1 MKQKSS
7 LLCECLDHLNSLP
20 DIEARNGDQ
29 NYIIIRNRDKS
40 IDYAYKIQPD
50 VTGTMAEL
58 IIPYFQRLERNNEK
72 KILLIT
78 RYLSNSAI
86 DIFLKEKIEF
96 IDTAGN
102 TYLNNPAIYILIRGQ
117 RRPKV
122 KPLSRSKMTVTT
134 LKLIY
139 VLLKNPHILRAT
151 LGDIAAAAGIASS
164 TVSRNL
170 KDLYNLEYLQR
181 QRDGNYRI
189 VNYPKLLER
198 WEMGYAESLRPKL
211 IVEAFAPV
219 GEGSFSDVA
228 ERIIEGAKEGDFL
241 LGGELGA
248 AIATDYLRPQ
258 SATLHLVERDIQTSV
273 KLQAMKIAAKMR
285 LKPSPK
291 GNIVFIRQFGTQNNW
306 TEDGMKTLA
315 DPLLLHAEL
324 LLISDERSQETADRL
339 YRKYVARRDEN
350 A

>member
-1 MKQKSS
+1 MKQESP
-7 LLCECLDHLNSLP
+7 LLRECLDHLNALP
-20 DIEARNGDQ
+20 DIEARNGEL
-29 NYIIIRNRDKS
+29 NSITIRNRDQS
-40 IDYAYKIQPD
+40 VDYAYKIQPD
-50 VTGTMAEL
+50 VTGTTAEL
-58 IIPYFQRLERNNEK
+58 IIPYFQRFERNNGE

-78 RYLSNSAI
+78 RYLSNPAI
-86 DIFLKEKIEF
+86 DILLEKKIEF

-102 TYLNNPAIYILIRGQ
+102 IYLNNPAAYILIRGQ

-122 KPLSRSKMTVTT
+122 KPLSRSKITVTT

-139 VLLKNPHILRAT
+139 ILLKSPPILQAT
-151 LGDIAAAAGIASS
+151 VGDIAAAAGIASS
-164 TVSRNL
+164 TVRRSFQ
-170 KDLYNLEYLQR
+170 DLYELGYLQR
-181 QRDGNYRI
+181 QRDGNYGI
-189 VNYPKLLER
+189 INYPKLLER

-211 IVEAFAPV
+211 IVEAFTPV

-228 ERIIEGAKEGDFL
+228 ERLMGGAKEGKFL

-258 SATLHLVERDIQTSV
+258 SATLHLVERVPQTSV
-273 KLQAMKIAAKMR
+273 KLQVMAIAAKMR

-291 GNIVFIRQFGTQNNW
+291 GNIVFVQQFGTQNTW
-306 TEDGMKTLA
+306 SEDGMETLA

-324 LLISDERSQETADRL
+324 LLIQDERSQETADRL
-339 YRKYVARRDEN
+339 YTQYITRRDEN

>member
-1 MKQKSS
+1 MKQENS
-7 LLCECLDHLNSLP
+7 LLRKCLDHLNSLP
-20 DIEARNGDQ
+20 DIEARNGDR
-29 NYIIIRNRDKS
+29 NCITIRNHDKS
-40 IDYAYKIQPD
+40 VGYTYKIQPD
-50 VTGTMAEL
+50 ITGTMAEL
-58 IIPYFQRLERNNEK
+58 IIPYFQRFERNNGE

-78 RYLSNSAI
+78 RYLSNPAI
-86 DIFLKEKIEF
+86 DILLKEKIEF

-102 TYLNNPAIYILIRGQ
+102 IYINNPAIYILIRGQ

-122 KPLSRSKMTVTT
+122 KPLSRSKITVTT

-139 VLLKNPHILRAT
+139 ILLKNPHILQAT
-151 LGDIAAAAGIASS
+151 VRDIATASGIASS
-164 TVSRNL
+164 TVSRSL
-170 KDLYNLEYLQR
+170 KDLYDLEYLQR

-189 VNYPKLLER
+189 FNYPKLLER

-219 GEGSFSDVA
+219 GAGSFSDVA

-258 SATLHLVERDIQTSV
+258 SATLHLVESDLQTSV

-291 GNIVFIRQFGTQNNW
+291 GNIVFVQQFGTQNNW
-306 TEDGMKTLA
+306 SEDGMETLA

-339 YRKYVARRDEN
+339 YRKYIAKRDKN

>member
-1 MKQKSS
+1 MKQESP
-7 LLCECLDHLNSLP
+7 LLRECLDHLNALP
-20 DIEARNGDQ
+20 DIEARNGDR
-29 NYIIIRNRDKS
+29 NWITIRNCDKS
-40 IDYAYKIQPD
+40 VDYAYKIQPD
-50 VTGTMAEL
+50 VTGTTAEL
-58 IIPYFQRLERNNEK
+58 IIPYFQRFERNNGE

-78 RYLSNSAI
+78 RYLSNPAI
-86 DIFLKEKIEF
+86 DILLENQIEF

-102 TYLNNPAIYILIRGQ
+102 IYLNNPAAYILIRGQ

-122 KPLSRSKMTVTT
+122 KPLSRSKITVTT

-139 VLLKNPHILRAT
+139 ILLKNPHILQAPV
-151 LGDIAAAAGIASS
+151 GDIAAAAGIASS
-164 TVSRNL
+164 TVRRSFQ
-170 KDLYNLEYLQR
+170 DLYELGYLQR

-189 VNYPKLLER
+189 INYPKLLER

-211 IVEAFAPV
+211 IVEAFTPV

-228 ERIIEGAKEGDFL
+228 ERLMEGAEEGKFL

-258 SATLHLVERDIQTSV
+258 SATLHLVETAPQTSV
-273 KLQAMKIAAKMR
+273 KLQAMAIAAKMR

-291 GNIVFIRQFGTQNNW
+291 GNIVFVQQFGTQNVW
-306 TEDGMKTLA
+306 SEDGMETLA

-324 LLISDERSQETADRL
+324 LLIPDERVQETAARL
-339 YRKYVARRDEN
+339 YTNSIAPRQHN